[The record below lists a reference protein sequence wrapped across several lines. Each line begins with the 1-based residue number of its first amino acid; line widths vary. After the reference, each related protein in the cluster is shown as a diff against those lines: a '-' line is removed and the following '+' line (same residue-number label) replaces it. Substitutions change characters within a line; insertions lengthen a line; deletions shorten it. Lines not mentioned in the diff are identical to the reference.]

1 MIIQKI
7 ERQKKLLKCFY
18 NFFIF
23 IDSYKKPATFSIEKV
38 AGFFSLTPLS
48 QIIS

>member
-18 NFFIF
+18 NFFI
-23 IDSYKKPATFSIEKV
+23 DSYKKPATFSIEKV
-38 AGFFSLTPLS
+38 AGFF
-48 QIIS
+48 